1 MFEIIPDDDD
11 NTFNL
16 NDKDDDAITNPES
29 ATTAAPTIP
38 QKNEET
44 SLEEEDVRLPLR
56 SEFSDSDEN
65 EGQSSGSGETPGG
78 LFQAVPSL
86 SDDEVIADLEAMLA
100 ADEAVIAASSS
111 LMEAEYHLA
120 QFEAEREAARL
131 EFDRVAEERKAAEK
145 ALNAIIAR
153 EQELRNKAQQMRAR
167 DWQYEDKKK
176 QAEKAKRIAEDL
188 VRVKYENRRKQGS
201 YLDIAAT
208 KIWWTGAT
216 MPDGQVFKI
225 KDKQFIGSQFLADAE
240 RCILGDGMGTGKSI
254 TAIAAMDLVESKRT
268 LIIAQADI
276 TNNFDDE
283 VRMWAPHRVVV
294 NIKGMSKEQRN
305 AMLSMLND
313 HTPEFTLIVNFEAW
327 RKDLTLIENI
337 ISMGFD
343 TVIVDEAHNI
353 KDTASIAYRGIKQIA
368 HADNVCPKCRVIM
381 PAMIDVNGRPLKN
394 GMRMCV
400 GCGWNGESFDLA
412 EAATLNRV
420 EDEDKKFWWTKSV
433 RNIWALT
440 GTPILNKPQ
449 DLYALLSITD
459 PRNFDNKNQ
468 FLRQYCKQNIYTGKW
483 GFQEGGA
490 DRLFRVRLKGKYLA
504 RTMEEMGIILP
515 PQFPTVHDIEFDT
528 DLYPKQW
535 EVIQQITNSAE
546 IVMSSGKALPILA
559 QIAIITRQRQ
569 ANVWPGGIQWTEKD
583 PNTGVETIIRVAEE
597 VTESIKIDKAID
609 IIKESVERGERV
621 VLFSQFKTAL
631 AELEKRVNATEMDNG
646 EFITAVRFDGSTDD
660 ATKAAIKRNFDKKH
674 AEPKKWDV
682 VLANYKVGGTGLNY
696 TQAQRTIILDEE
708 WNPGKRNQA
717 YARTRRIGQD
727 ETTFVD
733 ILRLGK
739 TVDTWLMK
747 LIQEKEDMIN
757 GFEESAAD
765 MQSAWLEAF
774 QKGELGA
781 A

>member
-16 NDKDDDAITNPES
+16 NDKDNNAITNSES
-29 ATTAAPTIP
+29 ASTPGVHEL
-38 QKNEET
+38 KNEDSTPQE
-44 SLEEEDVRLPLR
+44 SNPMVVPDISDNVDR
-56 SEFSDSDEN
+56 SE
-65 EGQSSGSGETPGG
+65 GYVGSHTPTD
-78 LFQAVPSL
+78 A
-86 SDDEVIADLEAMLA
+86 EVIADLEAMLA

-131 EFDRVAEERKAAEK
+131 EFDKVAEERKAAEK

-400 GCGWNGESFDLA
+400 GCGWNGESWEM
-412 EAATLNRV
+412 EASDNERY
-420 EDEDKKFWWTKSV
+420 WWTKSV

-459 PRNFDNKNQ
+459 PANFDNKNQ

-765 MQSAWLEAF
+765 MQSAWLDAF